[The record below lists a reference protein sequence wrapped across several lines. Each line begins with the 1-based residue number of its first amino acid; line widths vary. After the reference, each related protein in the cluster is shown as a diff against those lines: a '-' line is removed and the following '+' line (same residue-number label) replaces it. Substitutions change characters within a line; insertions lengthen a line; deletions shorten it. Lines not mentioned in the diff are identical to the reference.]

1 MPDWFEPWGI
11 HMKRSTRDSKT
22 ILQIS
27 SSLSARLNAYALAAG
42 AAGMG
47 LLALAP
53 PADAEVVYTPVHV
66 VFDGSRTTYSIDVN
80 NDGQPDFY
88 LLLLNSAF
96 CVCLQAGVARVFDG
110 IEIKQGQHAFPL
122 ALSANAA
129 IGPGEAFYGCV
140 GSCGYVYLAFDSKHG
155 YFKGNWINVSNRYLG
170 LKFVVDGEQYYGWA
184 RMSVH
189 LNKANHEITAVLTG
203 YAYENI
209 PNHGIPAG
217 QTSGTFADRQ
227 FESESDSDS
236 KPWAQL
242 VRQASFEKSSESQT
256 REAGSPGTSS
266 VTLGV
271 LALGAQGLPAWL
283 R

>member
-122 ALSANAA
+122 ARERLFTVAWGVADTYIWPSTQNMGISRAT
-129 IGPGEAFYGCV
+129 
-140 GSCGYVYLAFDSKHG
+140 GS
-155 YFKGNWINVSNRYLG
+155 
-170 LKFVVDGEQYYGWA
+170 
-184 RMSVH
+184 
-189 LNKANHEITAVLTG
+189 T
-203 YAYENI
+203 
-209 PNHGIPAG
+209 
-217 QTSGTFADRQ
+217 
-227 FESESDSDS
+227 
-236 KPWAQL
+236 
-242 VRQASFEKSSESQT
+242 
-256 REAGSPGTSS
+256 
-266 VTLGV
+266 
-271 LALGAQGLPAWL
+271 
-283 R
+283 